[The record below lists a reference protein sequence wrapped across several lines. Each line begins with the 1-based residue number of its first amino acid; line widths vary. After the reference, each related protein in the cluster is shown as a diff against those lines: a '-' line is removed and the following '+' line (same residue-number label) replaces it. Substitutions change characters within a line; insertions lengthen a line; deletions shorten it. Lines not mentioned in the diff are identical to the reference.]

1 MISSKKA
8 VYPVAESYEKQRQF
22 ITDANHEL
30 KTPLTLIL
38 SDLDIVES
46 EFGKSEWIDDMRIEG
61 ERMKTLIHQLVLLS
75 RMDEDQANLRI
86 CPFDLSNAALDTV
99 SEFQALAFEQKK
111 NLAAQVEPTIEY
123 HGDEGLIRRLL
134 SILLDNAVKYCDDNG
149 KIMVTVKQKRH
160 ISITVENTYS
170 SVDSLELE
178 KLFDRFYRADKSRTF
193 NGSFGVGLSIARAIA
208 KNHHGDISVYKKERA
223 IGFKAELK

>member
-1 MISSKKA
+1 
-8 VYPVAESYEKQRQF
+8 
-22 ITDANHEL
+22 
-30 KTPLTLIL
+30 
-38 SDLDIVES
+38 
-46 EFGKSEWIDDMRIEG
+46 
-61 ERMKTLIHQLVLLS
+61 
-75 RMDEDQANLRI
+75 
-86 CPFDLSNAALDTV
+86 
-99 SEFQALAFEQKK
+99 
-111 NLAAQVEPTIEY
+111 
-123 HGDEGLIRRLL
+123 
-134 SILLDNAVKYCDDNG
+134 
-149 KIMVTVKQKRH
+149 MVTVKQKRH